1 MAQHISISNSKLK
14 GFKKISENLCKRATK
29 GIWAIAGSLR
39 FQELPHR
46 DYKINLDDRV
56 LVTQRVVN
64 GRTEV
69 FELHF
74 DTKKQKLLEIFL
86 VS

>member
-1 MAQHISISNSKLK
+1 MAQHISISNSTSR
-14 GFKKISENLCKRATK
+14 GFKKVSENFSKRAAK

-39 FQELPHR
+39 FKELPHR

-56 LVTQRVVN
+56 FVTQRVVN